1 MSTHE
6 AHPLIGTGLQP
17 RANERGNEFLL
28 WQLADSAFPTG
39 GFAHSSGLEAAWQ
52 YHEVRSA
59 GDLVAFLET
68 ALGQLSRGALPFVYA
83 TFAQTE
89 DFAEI
94 DALCEA
100 FTTNHVTNRASRAQG
115 RALLAVVERT
125 FGLKELKQLRAAV
138 LQADGPG
145 HLAPVF
151 GAVTAPLGLEAV
163 SVARL
168 FVFTQLRGW
177 ISAAVRLGIVGPME
191 GQSIQNR
198 LAARAETVAATFGE
212 FGLDDIAQTALLL
225 DLWQG
230 AQDRLYSRLFQS

>member
-1 MSTHE
+1 MLPPE
-6 AHPLIGTGLQP
+6 Q
-17 RANERGNEFLL
+17 NWLL

-52 YHEVRSA
+52 HHEVRGA

-68 ALGQLSRGALPFVYA
+68 ALGQLARGALPFVHA
-83 TFAQTE
+83 AFTTTE

-94 DALCEA
+94 DALCDA
-100 FTTNHVTNRASRAQG
+100 FTSNHVTNRASRAQG
-115 RALLAVVERT
+115 RALLAATERA
-125 FGLKELKQLRAAV
+125 FGSDGLKQLRATV
-138 LQADGPG
+138 LETNGPG

-151 GAVTAPLGLEAV
+151 GVVTARLGVEV
-163 SVARL
+163 FSVARL

-191 GQSIQNR
+191 GQSIQHR
-198 LAARAETVAATFGE
+198 LATRAETVAATFGT
-212 FGLDDIAQTALLL
+212 FQLDGIAQTAPLL

-230 AQDRLYSRLFQS
+230 VQDRLYSRLFQS

>member
-1 MSTHE
+1 MSKHE

-17 RANERGNEFLL
+17 GAQKRGNDFLL

-52 YHEVRSA
+52 HHEVRGA
-59 GDLVAFLET
+59 GDLVTYLET
-68 ALGQLSRGALPFVYA
+68 TLGQLSRGALPFVHA
-83 TFAQTE
+83 AFAQTE
-89 DFAEI
+89 SFAEI
-94 DALCEA
+94 DALCDA

-115 RALLAVVERT
+115 RALLAAAEKT
-125 FGLKELKQLRAAV
+125 FGLEKLKQLRATV
-138 LQADGPG
+138 LETNGPG

-151 GAVTAPLGLEAV
+151 GAVTIPLGLEAL

-191 GQSIQNR
+191 GQSIQHR
-198 LAARAETVAATFGE
+198 LAGRAEAVAATFGT
-212 FGLDDIAQTALLL
+212 FQLDDIAQTAPLL